1 MLEKSRNRTSQLA
14 EIRTAAEDIMATIQE
29 AAKWQRVKNLVVC
42 LHTGSPNLFQYIV
55 TINLVVTVD
64 CTVELV

>member
-29 AAKWQRVKNLVVC
+29 AAKWQRVKNLVVF
-42 LHTGSPNLFQYIV
+42 LHRGPAQLLSLWS
-55 TINLVVTVD
+55 
-64 CTVELV
+64 